1 MFSSDAGCTRYPI
14 SEPRVHFEAALN
26 RIEPKPCV
34 AVGRLGKSTGH
45 RSEERERERE
55 RERETRV
62 RTFISQITSSRR
74 GERSSTPAAKGNLW
88 PRSKSYI
95 DVESI
100 TDKCPRFEENP
111 VKQWGRYRLLPEETT
126 FSIAAELAER
136 LRAARSR

>member
-1 MFSSDAGCTRYPI
+1 
-14 SEPRVHFEAALN
+14 
-26 RIEPKPCV
+26 V
-34 AVGRLGKSTGH
+34 AVGRLASTRVQGK
-45 RSEERERERE
+45 RERKRK
-55 RERETRV
+55 T

-74 GERSSTPAAKGNLW
+74 EERSSTPAAKGNLW
-88 PRSKSYI
+88 LRSKSYI

-126 FSIAAELAER
+126 FSIAVELAGR